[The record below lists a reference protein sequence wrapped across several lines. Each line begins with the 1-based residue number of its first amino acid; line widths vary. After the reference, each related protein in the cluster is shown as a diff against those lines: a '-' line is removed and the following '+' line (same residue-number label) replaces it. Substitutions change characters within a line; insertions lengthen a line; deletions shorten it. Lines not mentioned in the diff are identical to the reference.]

1 MNITKHITFFYVEER
16 IPYIERLIQE
26 ASKYKYITDIFIH
39 TNKNDFKID
48 IFDKYIN
55 GEIYVIYHDLTNVN
69 PFTLTTKSRDLLCKQ
84 KNDYD
89 IFMYIE
95 DDMLFPCQALE
106 YWLQHNESLIEL
118 NYNLGFVRIETKDN
132 EEYIT
137 DLYGEQMDKIITIK
151 NKRYV
156 VNNKN
161 PYCAMWIY
169 NKKEFNKFVESKY
182 YNLCEIEGYGEREA
196 CAIGL
201 HGKYTSWYKD
211 TIIPLVDNHLDYSC
225 KIYHLPNNYVNADHS
240 GINKFATIKFNDA
253 ISMCVNV

>member
-55 GEIYVIYHDLTNVN
+55 GKIYVIYHDLTNVN

-118 NYNLGFVRIETKDN
+118 QNVSSDIFKSQICFTEFINIDMKMEEEIQNQFQQIRQLTTK
-132 EEYIT
+132 
-137 DLYGEQMDKIITIK
+137 IK
-151 NKRYV
+151 DSQG
-156 VNNKN
+156 
-161 PYCAMWIY
+161 AS
-169 NKKEFNKFVESKY
+169 E
-182 YNLCEIEGYGEREA
+182 
-196 CAIGL
+196 
-201 HGKYTSWYKD
+201 
-211 TIIPLVDNHLDYSC
+211 
-225 KIYHLPNNYVNADHS
+225 
-240 GINKFATIKFNDA
+240 ND
-253 ISMCVNV
+253 